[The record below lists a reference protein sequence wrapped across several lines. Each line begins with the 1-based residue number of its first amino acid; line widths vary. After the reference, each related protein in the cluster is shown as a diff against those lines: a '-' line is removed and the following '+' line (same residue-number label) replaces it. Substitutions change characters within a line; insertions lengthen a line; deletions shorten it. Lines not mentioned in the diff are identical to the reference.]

1 VIVRCAIASA
11 LITLTASGARASE
24 SQPPI
29 SPATRGNSA
38 GTDGETS
45 ELAIQR
51 LKLSAYEREA
61 LEIVLKDKHL
71 ELEPAPEGKLLEGVD
86 IAPLDVFE
94 PRDPAPAF
102 LNWFHHTTRP
112 IVVERELLM
121 PRERPWEA
129 WRAEETARR
138 LRALRQLSLVLV
150 VPVKGSDG
158 EHVRA
163 LIVTKD
169 VWSLRLNTGIAYRNG
184 KLEYL
189 LLQPSEENVAGTHLR
204 LAGLYI
210 YDVLSNSF
218 GAIASHPRI
227 LGTHLSF
234 LASSSVVVER
244 STGKIDG
251 TVGGFSFGQ
260 PLYAS
265 DTRWA
270 YGTTL
275 QWSDRVIRWVAP
287 STNGALVERR
297 YDSPSTIGN
306 DNLPWEYRA
315 RELYWITF
323 VTRSYG
329 LLSKA
334 DISWGLEAQQHR
346 YASDA
351 SQSRYDPRVTQEF
364 LSKEVEHSD
373 TRLGPFARLDVYRN
387 KYVSLMDIETL
398 GLQEDFPIGYRLLLK
413 SYAASH
419 YAQSSRDI
427 LGTVTGLSYT
437 FPLNNGL
444 AIAWGVHSLEVT
456 PNQNK
461 NDATIQ
467 GGVRVVTPF
476 VGPLRIVYDGGA
488 FSRYRDYLHVR
499 YALGG
504 DSRLRGY
511 PSRQFIGSNFVTSN
525 LELRTRPLRL
535 WTILLG
541 LEGFYDA
548 GDSFDDW
555 HNIRP
560 KHSLGVGIRGL
571 FPQFQRIVGRL
582 ECAFPL
588 DRPSLPGQHWGNF
601 DVLLTVEGQPFGTPQ
616 LVSRGSPLL
625 APAQ

>member
-1 VIVRCAIASA
+1 MQPVSPP
-11 LITLTASGARASE
+11 TPGEPPTRASE
-24 SQPPI
+24 S
-29 SPATRGNSA
+29 SRPAI
-38 GTDGETS
+38 E
-45 ELAIQR
+45 R
-51 LKLSAYEREA
+51 LKLSAYEQEA
-61 LEIVLKDKHL
+61 LEIVLKARHL

-102 LNWFHHTTRP
+102 LNWFHYTTRP
-112 IVVERELLM
+112 KIIERELLM
-121 PRERPWEA
+121 QREQPWVQ
-129 WRAEETARR
+129 WRAAETARR

-150 VPVKGSDG
+150 VPVKGADG
-158 EHVRA
+158 DHVRA

-169 VWSLRLNTGIAYRNG
+169 VWSLRLNTGITYRNG
-184 KLEYL
+184 RLEYL

-204 LAGLYI
+204 IAGLYV

-218 GAIASHPRI
+218 GAITSHPRI

-244 STGKIDG
+244 STGNIDG
-251 TVGGFSFGQ
+251 TIGSFSFGQ

-270 YGTTL
+270 YGTSM
-275 QWSDRVIRWVAP
+275 QWSDRIVRWVAP
-287 STNGALVERR
+287 NASGALVERR
-297 YDSPSTIGN
+297 YDSPSTTGN

-334 DISWGLEAQQHR
+334 DISWGLESQEHR

-351 SQSRYDPRVTQEF
+351 AQSRYAPSVTGEF

-387 KYVSLMDIETL
+387 RYISLVDVETL
-398 GLQEDFPIGYRLLLK
+398 GLQEDFPVGYRLLLK
-413 SYAASH
+413 TYAASH
-419 YAQSSRDI
+419 YAQSSRDV
-427 LGTVTGLSYT
+427 LGTVTGISYT
-437 FPLNNGL
+437 WPLDNGL
-444 AIAWGVHSLEVT
+444 GIVWGVHSLEMT
-456 PNQNK
+456 PHRNQ

-488 FSRYRDYLHVR
+488 LSRYRDYLHVR

-504 DSRLRGY
+504 DTRLRGY
-511 PSRQFIGSNFVTSN
+511 PSQQFIGSNFVTSN
-525 LELRTRPLRL
+525 LEVRTRPLRF

-541 LEGFYDA
+541 LAGFYDA

-571 FPQFQRIVGRL
+571 LPQFQRIVGRL

-616 LVSRGSPLL
+616 LVTRGSPLL
-625 APAQ
+625 SPAE